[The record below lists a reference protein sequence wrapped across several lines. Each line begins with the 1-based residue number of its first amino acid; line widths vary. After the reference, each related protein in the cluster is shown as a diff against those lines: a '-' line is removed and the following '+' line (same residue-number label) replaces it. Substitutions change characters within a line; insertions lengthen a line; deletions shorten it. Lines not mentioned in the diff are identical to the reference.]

1 MDKPLRATVVRES
14 PRAAQPAGIC
24 LPLKDHQL
32 AMLQRCIDIE
42 KQALMSPFKMG
53 FMADAVSAGKCFAP
67 GTMILM
73 HSGDRRPVESIEVGD
88 QLMGDDGT
96 PRTVLNLGKGR
107 DEMFEIKPCNGDPS
121 FTVNSEHILCVVPAR
136 AYKRIGS
143 TVQIMSAHGHYEVE
157 YHEDEATA
165 AAAVPRN
172 DDVACVL
179 VWNFLKLPERWRSS
193 FRSYRRP
200 LTFNDSRQD
209 VQPYQVGRWL
219 ASTDLSLNDVM
230 YTAGLTDR
238 SRMPDN
244 YRVTS
249 RHRQLQLLAG
259 VLDVT
264 ASVDGDG
271 CYVIKEL
278 PRGIRDDVVF
288 VARSLGFVVS
298 THPVIKVS
306 GSKLHQVPVRREDL
320 KVHPRL
326 FLKDDLSYA
335 FNVISKGPGSYHG
348 FEINGNRRFMLADL
362 TVAHNTAVSL
372 ALPLAEKMAYRRASL
387 NIIVVPQNICMQWM
401 EEVDKFTGSALKTL
415 LLVEYSSVADL
426 TFSPSSIAQY
436 DIVLTTPMFFQT
448 IADFCERANVRARRV
463 IIDEADTIANMVSRK
478 IPGAMTW
485 FVSATMD
492 RLPQSEQGMV
502 QVGKHVESFEEEG
515 PVNPRAAVK
524 GSLRA
529 EELGTYE
536 IPARLLHTGERVCRC
551 DAAWVGESFGIPPPI
566 KHKVVVSNVI
576 MDVLNH
582 ITFAGLLKPKNL
594 ESANARDFRNLQL
607 GTHDEFEILPTL
619 VKRYEQRRTE
629 AKTTLNQ
636 LKGQSCLEKR
646 IQDCHDE
653 VKLTTDYINLI
664 RSQAAFF
671 NLCQGTFESLG
682 QPDRKGPLVTSCMVC
697 KGCGAGLSAPWFQA
711 HPKANCLR
719 CGGSELNEMNPG
731 LPFKAENKVVVM
743 ADMIRRRYAEAED
756 KPRIMVFA
764 KYTQAFSELRR
775 LLSDTDLKIKEADAG
790 TVKAADKM
798 LTDFKS
804 GEIDVLLAESNLFCS
819 GMNLPEVT
827 DVCFLHVVHAYSTKQ
842 IAGRAQRPGRK
853 GPCHIHTFLHDN
865 ETSAYND

>member
-73 HSGDRRPVESIEVGD
+73 HSGDRRPVESIAVGD
-88 QLMGDDGT
+88 QLMGDDGL
-96 PRTVLNLGKGR
+96 PRTVLRLGQGT
-107 DEMFEIKPCNGDPS
+107 DEMFEIKPCNGDSS
-121 FTVNSEHILCVVPAR
+121 FTVNSEHILCVVPSC
-136 AYKRIGS
+136 AYKRVGS
-143 TVQIMSAHGHYEVE
+143 TLQTMTAAGHYEVE
-157 YHEDEATA
+157 YHVDEEA
-165 AAAVPRN
+165 AAAAAPRN
-172 DDVACVL
+172 NDVACVT
-179 VWNFLKLPERWRSS
+179 VSQFLKLPERWRSS
-193 FRSYRRP
+193 FRAYRRP

-219 ASTDLSLNDVM
+219 ASTQLSLNDIM

-244 YRVTS
+244 YRVAS

-259 VLDVT
+259 VLDVA
-264 ASVDGDG
+264 ASVEDEA
-271 CYVIKEL
+271 YVMKEL

-288 VARSLGFVVS
+288 VARCLGFVV
-298 THPVIKVS
+298 TTNPVIEIS
-306 GSKLHQVPVRREDL
+306 GSKLHQIPVRREDL

-326 FLKDDLSYA
+326 YAKDDLTYA
-335 FNVISKGPGSYHG
+335 FSIVRKGPGPYHG
-348 FEINGNRRFMLADL
+348 FEISGNRRFMLADL
-362 TVAHNTAVSL
+362 TVTHNTAVSL

-415 LLVEYSSVADL
+415 LLVEYSAVSDL

-463 IIDEADTIANMVSRK
+463 IIDEADTIANMVSRQ

-492 RLPQSEQGMV
+492 RLPQSQQGMV
-502 QVGKHVESFEEEG
+502 QVGKHVESFEDEG

-524 GSLRA
+524 GSFRA

-551 DAAWVGESFGIPPPI
+551 DAAWVGESFGIPAAI
-566 KHKVVVSNVI
+566 KHKIVVSNVV
-576 MDVLNH
+576 MDVLNL
-582 ITFAGLLKPKNL
+582 ITFAGLLEPKNL

-607 GTHDEFEILPTL
+607 GTHDEFAILPTL
-619 VKRYEQRRTE
+619 VKRYEVRRTE
-629 AKTTLNQ
+629 AKTTLGQ
-636 LKGQSCLEKR
+636 LKGKSCLEAR
-646 IQDCHDE
+646 IEECHKE
-653 VKLTTDYINLI
+653 VQRTTEYINLI
-664 RSQAAFF
+664 RSQAAVY

-682 QPDRKGPLVTSCMVC
+682 QPDRSGPLVTSCMVC
-697 KGCGAGLSAPWFQA
+697 ADCGAGVSAPWFQA
-711 HPKANCLR
+711 HPKAHCLR
-719 CGGSELNEMNPG
+719 CGSSTPLKEMNPG
-731 LPFKAENKVVVM
+731 QPFKADNKVVVM
-743 ADMIRRRYAEAED
+743 ADMIRRRYAEAKD
-756 KPRIMVFA
+756 KPRVMVFA
-764 KYTQAFSELRR
+764 KYTQAFSELKR
-775 LLSDTDLKIKEADAG
+775 LLSDTDLTIKEADAG

-804 GEIDVLLAESNLFCS
+804 GAIDVLLAESNLFCS

-853 GPCHIHTFLHDN
+853 EPCQIHTFLHDN
-865 ETSAYND
+865 ETSAYNG